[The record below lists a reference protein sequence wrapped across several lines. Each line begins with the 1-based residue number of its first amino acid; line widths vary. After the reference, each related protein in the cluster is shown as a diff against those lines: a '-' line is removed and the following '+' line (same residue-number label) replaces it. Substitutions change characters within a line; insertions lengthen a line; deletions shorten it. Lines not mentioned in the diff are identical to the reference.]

1 MQESEKWKWSS
12 SALGV
17 HWKDWCWSWS
27 SSTLATSCKELTHW
41 KRPWCWESLRA
52 WGEGD
57 DRGWDGW
64 MASLTQ
70 WTWVWVDSGSWWWTG
85 RPGVLQFM
93 GLLTSNTTSFAWIW
107 TVFKSMCYLVASLF
121 YWKYCVMSLCCVHP
135 SFLSL
140 LYNISVYKFILYFSF
155 SFVPMLWGCFQCLA
169 INFEAAVDVL
179 VHVFLKLFFCFWP
192 CWVFVAVCQ
201 LSRLQWAGATLW
213 LQCVAFLLQ
222 GFLFL

>member
-1 MQESEKWKWSS
+1 MVGWH
-12 SALGV
+12 
-17 HWKDWCWSWS
+17 HW
-27 SSTLATSCKELTHW
+27 LNRH
-41 KRPWCWESLRA
+41 
-52 WGEGD
+52 GF
-57 DRGWDGW
+57 GW
-64 MASLTQ
+64 T
-70 WTWVWVDSGSWWWTG
+70 
-85 RPGVLQFM
+85 PGVGDGQG
-93 GLLTSNTTSFAWIW
+93 GLVCCSLWGCLLKTAVLLEFEL
-107 TVFKSMCYLVASLF
+107 FSMCYLVASLF

-140 LYNISVYKFILYFSF
+140 LYNISVYKFILYFRF

-222 GFLFL
+222 GFLFLQSTCSGARGLQ